1 MPRHKRGAG
10 RYLNGGSQPEPHD
23 RAEDDGSEPSSST
36 AGTHFP
42 FKLAM
47 WDLGQCDRNRCT
59 GTRLARQGI
68 VRELRLGQS
77 HPGVVLS
84 PSGTRSVSMEDRE
97 LMQVK
102 GLAVVDCSWNKLDDV
117 PFGNHLQRFVMS
129 AYRC

>member
-1 MPRHKRGAG
+1 MPRHKAGSG
-10 RYLNGGSQPEPHD
+10 RYLKGGSNSERHQPE
-23 RAEDDGSEPSSST
+23 EDAAEPSRST
-36 AGTHFP
+36 AGTNFP

-84 PSGTRSVSMEDRE
+84 PSGTRSVSMEDQE
-97 LMQVK
+97 LMRAK

-117 PFGNHLQRFVMS
+117 PFGAS
-129 AYRC
+129 RCHV